1 MPAVPQTPGRWT
13 RTSAAKDGG
22 MASSTKGEHNNNPMK
37 TNTSLGIFKF
47 SALAP
52 LGIAIMAALAQ
63 PVVAASIQIDE
74 FSSTNLMVA
83 FNGLTS
89 GVTVQNTSSDHWT
102 VTFDP
107 AFDFTFS
114 STPVAWAE
122 PENSALDPNGLWNQ
136 VTVINNASGNQMFIV
151 SDTSLLA
158 GSLVASNN
166 TFVPVGQTNDIS
178 MKERTV
184 IATFTDHSDG
194 VPDNGS
200 TFGLL
205 VLSLIGVVGA
215 IRLRSLQSA

>member
-13 RTSAAKDGG
+13 RTSVAKDGG

-63 PVVAASIQIDE
+63 PVVAASIEIDE
-74 FSSTNLMVA
+74 FSSTNLTA
-83 FNGLTS
+83 TFDGSTS

-102 VTFDP
+102 VTFDL
-107 AFDFTFS
+107 DFTFS
-114 STPVAWAE
+114 STLVAWAE

-136 VTVINNASGNQMFIV
+136 GTFIFNASGNQMFIV

-158 GSLVASNN
+158 GSLVASDS
-166 TFVPVGQTNDIS
+166 TFVPVGQLNNIF